1 MIIFCLFPI
10 IGLDGAANLV
20 QEVHGH
26 FAGGAAQV
34 VEDGGGGKFGDAGK
48 VLILQIVSR
57 VQPTAG
63 QEGVLDA
70 GRQKVPKMYFQ
81 IQVVQFFQK
90 TVRYVVSQIMQTVP
104 VNLVDGAA
112 GLLHE
117 LIAKVRFLGGA
128 ILPLQ
133 SLRNSGMVFRP
144 HFPQI
149 GRSRPLDRAG
159 ILHIKDVIQ
168 MGPAAGVLPN
178 ERDALRTGL
187 HPAPHGF
194 IPQFHA
200 GAGGSVRALGIDQ

>member
-1 MIIFCLFPI
+1 M
-10 IGLDGAANLV
+10 
-20 QEVHGH
+20 
-26 FAGGAAQV
+26 

-70 GRQKVPKMYFQ
+70 GRQKVPKLYFQ

-144 HFPQI
+144 HFPQV
-149 GRSRPLDRAG
+149 GRFCPLDRAG
-159 ILHIKDVIQ
+159 VLHIKDVIQ